1 MSNHPQSWS
10 TIGVP
15 TPERRSRLNLNPAH
29 WSVAALT
36 EVALAVAL
44 AASLGLLKLFVMP
57 QGGSVSLEMLPLLFL
72 AVRRG
77 VGPALVAGGL
87 YGVVQLILPGAGI
100 YYPAQVLLDYPLAF
114 MAVAAAGL
122 VRVTSW
128 RTLALA
134 VAVGCAARFVFHF
147 LSGLLFF
154 GQYAPPSWQS
164 HWWGA
169 FTYSITYNLLYIV
182 PEALI
187 TVVVLWPLLKAYDA
201 AFPAGGRA
209 GGGPA

>member
-1 MSNHPQSWS
+1 MSDHLHEPSIA
-10 TIGVP
+10 T
-15 TPERRSRLNLNPAH
+15 TPLRVSRYNLNPAH

-44 AASLGLLKLFVMP
+44 AAALGLLKPFTMP

-77 VGPALVAGGL
+77 VGPALIAGGL
-87 YGVVQLILPGAGI
+87 YGFIQLALPGAFI
-100 YYPAQVLLDYPLAF
+100 YHPAQVALDYPLAF

-128 RTLALA
+128 KTLALA
-134 VAVGCAARFVFHF
+134 VGVGSGARFIFHF
-147 LSGLLFF
+147 LSGLIFF
-154 GQYAPPSWQS
+154 GSYAP
-164 HWWGA
+164 HWEAPWV
-169 FTYSITYNLLYIV
+169 YSITYNLLYLV
-182 PEALI
+182 PEAII

-209 GGGPA
+209 GGGPG